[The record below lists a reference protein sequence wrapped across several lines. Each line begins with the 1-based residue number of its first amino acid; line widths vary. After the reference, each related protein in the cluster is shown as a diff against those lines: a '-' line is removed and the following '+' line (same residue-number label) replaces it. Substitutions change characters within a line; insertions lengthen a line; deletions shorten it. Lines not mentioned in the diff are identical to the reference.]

1 MDTLN
6 INSLLLKFIS
16 NNKLSF
22 FFYLLFT
29 MFEYPLIYIYIP
41 EYYGKVINSF
51 KDKSQSSFVY
61 FIKILTLLYILSW
74 ICDGIV
80 MLAMYFIL
88 PKFTE
93 YATGHI
99 FEFIIDHY
107 ENDFDNI
114 HMGEIISK
122 IIKIPSILFEY
133 IDVIKNEIIKYI
145 FVFVGG
151 FIHYYSVSNT
161 SLLLYS
167 LFVVLNYVFM
177 YVLYKYFH
185 KLDLKANQYQDGLY
199 DVIVDCL
206 NNMASIYTCNQE
218 SYEKDRF
225 YTSSF
230 ANYKDIM
237 YKIRELYMAGNIIW
251 GIFVILVFI
260 SLNYVLYK
268 TYLRKDITAEK
279 LISSF
284 IITFSIIRIFE
295 KTERCA
301 NNISSINSKILD
313 TETFFNSLDPIHKN
327 NKQVKNTFKNGDI
340 IISNVYHKYD
350 KDFVL
355 DNINI
360 QIQKGEKIAFV
371 GQIGSGKTTMIK
383 ILVGFQPLLMGNI
396 TIAGV
401 SINNISNE
409 DIRKHIFYIPQKP
422 KLFNRTLYENIVY
435 GLKKPPSKTEILTIL
450 DDLKLDDIKKVFEP
464 KMDELMGIEGNKLSG
479 GQRQIVW
486 LLRSFFRN
494 NHIIIMDEPTASLDP
509 ENKERI
515 VHIIKKL
522 SIGKTVIIVTH
533 DNIDDS
539 FRKIEF
545 KAGKL
550 ISSSYF

>member
-1 MDTLN
+1 ML
-6 INSLLLKFIS
+6 
-16 NNKLSF
+16 
-22 FFYLLFT
+22 
-29 MFEYPLIYIYIP
+29 EYPLIYIYIP

-51 KDKSQSSFVY
+51 KDKSQSLFVY
-61 FIKILTLLYILSW
+61 FMKMLTLLYVLSW
-74 ICDGIV
+74 ICDGFV
-80 MLAMYFIL
+80 MLAMYYII

-107 ENDFDNI
+107 EHDFDNI

-133 IDVIKNEIIKYI
+133 IDVIKNEIIKYL
-145 FVFVGG
+145 FVFIGG
-151 FIHYYSVSNT
+151 FIHYYSVSST
-161 SLLLYS
+161 SLILYS
-167 LFVVLNYVFM
+167 FFVILNYVFM
-177 YVLYKYFH
+177 YVLYNYFH
-185 KLDLKANQYQDGLY
+185 DLDLKANKFQDTLY
-199 DVIVDCL
+199 EVIVDCL

-218 SYEKDRF
+218 SSEKEKF
-225 YTSSF
+225 YTSTF
-230 ANYKDIM
+230 ADYKDIM
-237 YKIRELYMAGNIIW
+237 YKIRELYMKGNVIW
-251 GIFVILVFI
+251 GFFVILVFI
-260 SLNYVLYK
+260 SLNYVLYN
-268 TYLRKDITAEK
+268 TYLKKEIDAEK

-295 KTERCA
+295 KTERSA

-313 TETFFNSLDPIHKN
+313 TETFFNSLDSIQKSTKN
-327 NKQVKNTFKNGDI
+327 VKNTFKNGDI
-340 IISNVYHKYD
+340 VISNVYHKYGD
-350 KDFVL
+350 KFVL
-355 DNINI
+355 ENINI

-371 GQIGSGKTTMIK
+371 GQIGSGKTTLIK
-383 ILVGFQPLLMGNI
+383 ILIGFQPLVMGNI
-396 TIAGV
+396 TIGGI

-422 KLFNRTLYENIVY
+422 KLFNRTLYENIIY
-435 GLKKPPSKTEILTIL
+435 GLKTPPSKNEILTIL
-450 DDLKLDDIKKVFEP
+450 DDLKLGDIKTVFEP
-464 KMDELMGIEGNKLSG
+464 KMDELMGVEGNKLSG

-486 LLRSFFRN
+486 LLRSFFRHT
-494 NHIIIMDEPTASLDP
+494 HIIIMDEPTASLDP

-533 DNIDDS
+533 DSIDDS

-550 ISSSYF
+550 ISSNYF

>member
-6 INSLLLKFIS
+6 INKLLIEFIS
-16 NNKLSF
+16 NNKKSF

-29 MFEYPLIYIYIP
+29 MLEYPLIYIYIP

-51 KDKSQSSFVY
+51 KDKSQSLFVY
-61 FIKILTLLYILSW
+61 FMKILTLLYVLSW
-74 ICDGIV
+74 VCDGFV
-80 MLAMYFIL
+80 MLAMYYII

-93 YATGHI
+93 YATGRI

-107 ENDFDNI
+107 EHDFDNI

-133 IDVIKNEIIKYI
+133 IDVIKNEIIKYL

-151 FIHYYSVSNT
+151 FIHYYSVSST

-167 LFVVLNYVFM
+167 FFVILNYVFM
-177 YVLYKYFH
+177 YVLYTYFH
-185 KLDLKANQYQDGLY
+185 DLDLKANKFQDTLY
-199 DVIVDCL
+199 EVIVDCL

-218 SYEKDRF
+218 SYEKERF
-225 YTSSF
+225 YTSTF
-230 ANYKDIM
+230 ADYKDIM
-237 YKIRELYMAGNIIW
+237 YKIRELYMAGNVIW
-251 GIFVILVFI
+251 GFFVIMVFI
-260 SLNYVLYK
+260 SLNYVLYN
-268 TYLRKDITAEK
+268 TYLKKEIDAEK

-295 KTERCA
+295 KTERSA
-301 NNISSINSKILD
+301 NNISNINSKILD
-313 TETFFNSLDPIHKN
+313 TETFFNSLDSIQKN
-327 NKQVKNTFKNGDI
+327 TKHVKNTFKNGDI
-340 IISNVYHKYD
+340 VISNVYHKYGENV
-350 KDFVL
+350 VL

-360 QIQKGEKIAFV
+360 QIQKGEKVAFV

-383 ILVGFQPLLMGNI
+383 ILIGFQPLVMGNI
-396 TIAGV
+396 TIGGI

-422 KLFNRTLYENIVY
+422 KIFNRTLYENIIY
-435 GLKKPPSKTEILTIL
+435 GLKKPPSKNEILTIL
-450 DDLKLDDIKKVFEP
+450 DDLKLNDIKTVFEP
-464 KMDELMGIEGNKLSG
+464 KMDELMGVEGNKLSG

-486 LLRSFFRN
+486 LLRSFFRHT
-494 NHIIIMDEPTASLDP
+494 HIIIMDEPTASLDP
-509 ENKERI
+509 ENKQRI

-533 DNIDDS
+533 DSIDDS

>member
-6 INSLLLKFIS
+6 INNLLIKFIS
-16 NNKLSF
+16 NNKSSF

-29 MFEYPLIYIYIP
+29 MLEYPLIYIYIP

-51 KDKSQSSFVY
+51 KDKSQSMFVY
-61 FIKILTLLYILSW
+61 FIKILTLLYVLSW
-74 ICDGIV
+74 VCDGLV
-80 MLAMYFIL
+80 MLAMYYIL

-99 FEFIIDHY
+99 FEYIIDHY
-107 ENDFDNI
+107 EHDFDNI

-122 IIKIPSILFEY
+122 IIKIPSILFDY
-133 IDVIKNEIIKYI
+133 IDVIKNEIIKYM

-151 FIHYYSVSNT
+151 FIHYYSVSKT
-161 SLLLYS
+161 SLILYT

-177 YVLYKYFH
+177 YVLYRYFH
-185 KLDLKANQYQDGLY
+185 KLDLKANKSQDTLY

-218 SYEKDRF
+218 SYEKDNF
-225 YTSSF
+225 YTSTF
-230 ANYKDIM
+230 ADYKDIM
-237 YKIRELYMAGNIIW
+237 YKTRELYMTGNVIW
-251 GIFVILVFI
+251 GFFVVLVFI

-268 TYLRKDITAEK
+268 TYLKKEIDAEK

-295 KTERCA
+295 KTERSSS
-301 NNISSINSKILD
+301 NISNINSKILD
-313 TETFFNSLDPIHKN
+313 TETFFNSLNNKN
-327 NKQVKNTFKNGDI
+327 NKKANTNTFKNGDI

-350 KDFVL
+350 KGFVL

-383 ILVGFQPLLMGNI
+383 ILIGFQPLLMGNI
-396 TIAGV
+396 TIGGV
-401 SINNISNE
+401 NINNISNE

-435 GLKKPPSKTEILTIL
+435 GLKKPPSKTEILTLL

-486 LLRSFFRN
+486 LLRSFYRN
-494 NHIIIMDEPTASLDP
+494 THIIIMDEPTASLDP

-515 VHIIKKL
+515 IHIIKKL
-522 SIGKTVIIVTH
+522 SIGKTVIIVSH
-533 DNIDDS
+533 DTIDDS

>member
-22 FFYLLFT
+22 AVYLLFT
-29 MFEYPLIYIYIP
+29 MIEYPIHYIYIP
-41 EYYGKVINSF
+41 EFYGKVINSF
-51 KDKSQSSFVY
+51 KDKAQSMFVY
-61 FIKILTLLYILSW
+61 FIKILTLLYILEW
-74 ICDGIV
+74 ISSGIV
-80 MLAMYFIL
+80 MLSVYYII
-88 PKFTE
+88 PDFTE
-93 YATGHI
+93 YVTGCI
-99 FEFIIDHY
+99 FDFIIDHY
-107 ENDFDNI
+107 ELDFDNI
-114 HMGEIISK
+114 HMGEILSK
-122 IIKIPSILFEY
+122 LIKLPSVLFDY
-133 IDVIKNEIIKYI
+133 IDVIKIEIMKNL
-145 FVFVGG
+145 FVFISG
-151 FIHYYSVSNT
+151 FIHYSSISKS
-161 SLLLYS
+161 SLLLFS
-167 LFVVLNYVFM
+167 VCVIINYIYTYVM
-177 YVLYKYFH
+177 YTKFN
-185 KLDLKANQYQDGLY
+185 KCELKANIYQDKMYEAL
-199 DVIVDCL
+199 IDCL
-206 NNMASIYTCNQE
+206 NNMATIYTCNQTE
-218 SYEKDRF
+218 YEKERF
-225 YTSSF
+225 HTKTIVD
-230 ANYKDIM
+230 YKGVM
-237 YKIRELYMAGNIIW
+237 YEIRELFMKGNLLWGSII
-251 GIFVILVFI
+251 ILMFI
-260 SLNYVLYK
+260 SLNYVLYQ
-268 TYLRKDITAEK
+268 TYLKKEINSEQLVST
-279 LISSF
+279 F
-284 IITFSIIRIFE
+284 IITYSIIRVFE
-295 KTERCA
+295 LAER
-301 NNISSINSKILD
+301 NSHNISSIHSKILD
-313 TETFFNSLDPIHKN
+313 AELFFNNLSDVNKN

-371 GQIGSGKTTMIK
+371 GQIGSGKSTMVKMIM
-383 ILVGFQPLLMGNI
+383 GFQPLLMGNI

-409 DIRKHIFYIPQKP
+409 DIRTHIFYIPQKP

-494 NHIIIMDEPTASLDP
+494 THIIIMDEPTASLDP

-522 SIGKTVIIVTH
+522 SIGKTVIIVSH